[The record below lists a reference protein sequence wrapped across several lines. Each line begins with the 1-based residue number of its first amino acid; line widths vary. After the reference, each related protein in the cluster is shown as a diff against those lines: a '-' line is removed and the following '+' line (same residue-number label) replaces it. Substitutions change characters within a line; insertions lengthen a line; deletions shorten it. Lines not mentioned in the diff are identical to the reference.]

1 LLNATQAAFV
11 CIALVVCASAD
22 VENDMAN
29 ERGEIEY
36 RLSFKTKDV
45 EPAGKDFTDAETAQR
60 KQFTS
65 TGKFNV
71 EIIGVDG
78 TTGEHEMIDHPSMVK
93 SDDGSWKTEPG
104 MVQVA
109 RMKAANVGEIKEVK
123 ITGDNEDKWE
133 PSWIKVNSNDF
144 HSGEGNGIYYSRI
157 TKPVSKNQPV
167 SAKSDVDPE
176 DDHHLHK
183 CFAQF
188 CQKSEKRM
196 LAEGDDEP
204 PTHEHGGHFGPL
216 GEGMP
221 GTERDHTM
229 TRGHFMREFYAM
241 EQIDDDDEDFMRT
254 HSVMSV

>member
-1 LLNATQAAFV
+1 MNATQAAFV

-157 TKPVSKNQPV
+157 TKPVSKNQAV
-167 SAKSDVDPE
+167 SASLMLILKMTTICTSALLSSARSQRRGCWQREMTSPQPMNMVDT
-176 DDHHLHK
+176 LGLLVRV
-183 CFAQF
+183 
-188 CQKSEKRM
+188 CQELR
-196 LAEGDDEP
+196 
-204 PTHEHGGHFGPL
+204 
-216 GEGMP
+216 
-221 GTERDHTM
+221 GTT
-229 TRGHFMREFYAM
+229 
-241 EQIDDDDEDFMRT
+241 Q
-254 HSVMSV
+254 